1 MNGNAAPV
9 VLATLLDL
17 DCDESYV
24 KQILNN
30 LRSSC
35 PAETLVEEM
44 ETRNKLRVIQT
55 WLEDRAREGNQEAAI
70 HTALAKIY
78 IDINKDP

>member
-1 MNGNAAPV
+1 M
-9 VLATLLDL
+9 
-17 DCDESYV
+17 ES
-24 KQILNN
+24 
-30 LRSSC
+30 
-35 PAETLVEEM
+35 
-44 ETRNKLRVIQT
+44 RNKLRVIQT